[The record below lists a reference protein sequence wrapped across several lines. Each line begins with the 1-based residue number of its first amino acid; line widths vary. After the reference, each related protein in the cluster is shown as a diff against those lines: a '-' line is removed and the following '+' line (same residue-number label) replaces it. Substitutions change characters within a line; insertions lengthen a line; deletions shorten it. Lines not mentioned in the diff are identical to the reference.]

1 MATRK
6 SPRKMPKWSPAPA
19 PLVHWFNALLTDVA
33 GVQVRKMFGF
43 PAAFVNGN
51 MFAGLFQDQIFLR
64 LGDTERAFLLKE
76 AGARVFEPMPGR
88 PMREYVVVPP
98 TLVSS
103 DQAARLWLEKSRAF
117 VAMLPPKQS
126 RSKRKPS

>member
-6 SPRKMPKWSPAPA
+6 TPRKMPKWSPAPDA
-19 PLVHWFNALLTDVA
+19 LVHWFNALLEGMA

-43 PAAFVNGN
+43 PAAFINGN

-64 LGDTERAFLLKE
+64 LGDAERASLLKE
-76 AGARVFEPMPGR
+76 AGVRVFEPMPGR

-98 TLVSS
+98 TLVNS
-103 DQAARLWLEKSRAF
+103 DQAAQQWLEKSRAF
-117 VAMLPPKQS
+117 VAALPPKRS
-126 RSKRKPS
+126 KSKRK